1 MASSTH
7 LSYIISLLLEL
18 YYSNFRFVYF
28 VASLIQFSEDCNQF
42 SKLCIL
48 FQLHFSV
55 ECELLNV
62 CK

>member
-7 LSYIISLLLEL
+7 LPYIISLLLEL
-18 YYSNFRFVYF
+18 YYSNFHFVYLLLL
-28 VASLIQFSEDCNQF
+28 LIQFSEDCNQF

-48 FQLHFSV
+48 FQLHFSL
-55 ECELLNV
+55 ESELLNV